1 MIEERDPSRAS
12 GFTLIELLVVIAII
26 AILAAM
32 LLPAL
37 SRAKAKAQQINCTS
51 NLKQLVLAGSMYM
64 SDTGKNFAYSDPT
77 TGALWMGTLIN
88 YYAKSDKV
96 RLCPIAPDKGNPG
109 GLVNPPG
116 TSDSAWHWTPST
128 PQMSGSYAFNG
139 WLYDFNGPGRFGA
152 TGHDDWIFKNDS
164 SLQKS
169 ELTPLFCDS
178 VWVDLWP
185 VESDTPARNLYSG
198 DYGSGGTTGMSR
210 CTVARHGK
218 IKSAGSAPQNW
229 PAGQPLPGSIIVGLA
244 DGHSQAV
251 RLQDLWTL
259 YWHLRWQPPATRPP

>member
-1 MIEERDPSRAS
+1 
-12 GFTLIELLVVIAII
+12 
-26 AILAAM
+26 
-32 LLPAL
+32 
-37 SRAKAKAQQINCTS
+37 
-51 NLKQLVLAGSMYM
+51 
-64 SDTGKNFAYSDPT
+64 
-77 TGALWMGTLIN
+77 
-88 YYAKSDKV
+88 
-96 RLCPIAPDKGNPG
+96 
-109 GLVNPPG
+109 
-116 TSDSAWHWTPST
+116 
-128 PQMSGSYAFNG
+128 MSGSYAFNG

-185 VESDTPARNLYSG
+185 VESDAPARNLYTG

-210 CTVARHGK
+210 YTVARHGK